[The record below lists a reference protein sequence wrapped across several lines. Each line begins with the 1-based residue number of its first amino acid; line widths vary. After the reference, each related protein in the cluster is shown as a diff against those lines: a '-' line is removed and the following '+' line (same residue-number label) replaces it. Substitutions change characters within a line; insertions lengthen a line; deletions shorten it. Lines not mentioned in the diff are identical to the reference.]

1 MRSGRQPDQ
10 WKEKNMNQN
19 NRVLTRLGARELTI
33 EEMEQVAGSQRARTN
48 VCSLA
53 TTTVTGDGDACTDM
67 DHT

>member
-1 MRSGRQPDQ
+1 MKG
-10 WKEKNMNQN
+10 KEMKNQN

-33 EEMEQVAGSQRARTN
+33 EEISQVAGSHARTN
-48 VCSLA
+48 VCSLT

>member
-1 MRSGRQPDQ
+1 M
-10 WKEKNMNQN
+10 KNQN
-19 NRVLTRLGARELTI
+19 NRVLTRLGARELTL
-33 EEMEQVAGSQRARTN
+33 EEMEQVAGSQNARTN